1 MAPGLLTSISV
12 ILIICAAG
20 CATSPVPTSATTE
33 FIAGSSQVAFAGIN
47 IAGFDFGCTIDG
59 TCNTQS
65 TFDVASQGTGL
76 QQMQHFV
83 QDDGLN
89 AFRLPVAWQYL
100 VNNNLGG
107 PLDPT
112 NSAAYDKLVMG
123 CVNAG
128 AKMCIIDI
136 HNYARYNGLIIAQDA
151 GGPTNEQYTSLLSQL
166 AAKYANVSQ
175 VAFDIMNEPH
185 DIPSLPAWANSS
197 QLAVNAIR
205 AAGATTQQI
214 LIPGTNFTSATAFA
228 STSGPVLLG
237 VKNPDGTTDNLL
249 FNVHQYLDSDASG
262 THSNCVMNNIDTAF
276 TPLAAFLRQNNRTAI
291 LTETGGGPTDPTCLQ
306 MLCQQND
313 FIKYVTN
320 ECRGWINLELT
331 CVLSQ
336 NSDVFKG
343 VISWAAGGFD
353 STYVLTETPTIS
365 GSTFTDQQLVTQCIV
380 AKFKGASGIL

>member
-1 MAPGLLTSISV
+1 MGFGSLTRISFV
-12 ILIICAAG
+12 LGACVAG
-20 CATSPVPTSATTE
+20 CAASTSPSATGTG
-33 FIAGSSQVAFAGIN
+33 FIASTSQVAFAGVN
-47 IAGFDFGCTIDG
+47 IAGFDFGCGIDG

-83 QDDGLN
+83 EDDGLN
-89 AFRLPVAWQYL
+89 AFRLPVAWQFL

-107 PLDPT
+107 PLDAN

-151 GGPTNEQYTSLLSQL
+151 GGPTNAQYTSLLSQL
-166 AAKYANVSQ
+166 AEKYANVSQ

-214 LIPGTNFTSATAFA
+214 LIPGTDFA
-228 STSGPVLLG
+228 SAATFANTSGPVLLG

-249 FNVHQYLDSDASG
+249 FNVHKYLDSDGSG
-262 THSNCVMNNIDTAF
+262 THSNCVTNNIDTAF
-276 TPLAAFLRQNNRTAI
+276 APLAAFLRQNNRTAI

-313 FIKYVTN
+313 YIKYVK
-320 ECRGWINLELT
+320 ELI
-331 CVLSQ
+331 
-336 NSDVFKG
+336 FWK
-343 VISWAAGGFD
+343 
-353 STYVLTETPTIS
+353 
-365 GSTFTDQQLVTQCIV
+365 
-380 AKFKGASGIL
+380 